1 MRSGLARKRRG
12 WGACKDLSDNKVYTF
27 SFCRKITNAIRASG
41 LVLYHVLLK
50 LFSVVS
56 AI

>member
-1 MRSGLARKRRG
+1 MRSGLARERRG

-27 SFCRKITNAIRASG
+27 SFCRKITNAIRANG